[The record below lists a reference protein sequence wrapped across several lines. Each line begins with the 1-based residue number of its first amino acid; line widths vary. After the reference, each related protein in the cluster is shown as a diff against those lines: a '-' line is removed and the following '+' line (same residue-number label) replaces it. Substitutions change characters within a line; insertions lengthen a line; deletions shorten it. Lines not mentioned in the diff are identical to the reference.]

1 MSITSRCIT
10 LNEINY
16 NFSSNMHWDLIVNVQ
31 NSSLKGDCKEMDDET
46 SDEENPAYN
55 DDDDEIEEAC
65 HKSKTLYRVNGV

>member
-1 MSITSRCIT
+1 
-10 LNEINY
+10 
-16 NFSSNMHWDLIVNVQ
+16 MHWDLIVNVQ